1 MRGSST
7 EFVWL
12 ALKTR
17 STRLSIRVPR
27 CVLRSRFP
35 RMKRIFDARIG
46 KINSSESSEFSEFF
60 QF

>member
-17 STRLSIRVPR
+17 STRLSMRVTKPI
-27 CVLRSRFP
+27 STDETHF
-35 RMKRIFDARIG
+35 
-46 KINSSESSEFSEFF
+46 
-60 QF
+60 

>member
-17 STRLSIRVPR
+17 SAHTFIDSCASMRVTKPISMDETHSLRLYSK
-27 CVLRSRFP
+27 RSVY
-35 RMKRIFDARIG
+35 
-46 KINSSESSEFSEFF
+46 
-60 QF
+60 

>member
-17 STRLSIRVPR
+17 SAHTFIDSGASMRVTKP
-27 CVLRSRFP
+27 
-35 RMKRIFDARIG
+35 IFVFKTIG
-46 KINSSESSEFSEFF
+46 KINSSEFSEFF